1 LFWYSIGGLP
11 LALAYRFANTAD
23 AMLGYH
29 TAELE
34 WLGKIPARLDDA
46 LNWLPARLS
55 GLLLALAAP
64 AAGGSTQ
71 AALQAMRRDAG
82 STESPNAGYPMSA
95 AAGAL
100 DVALEKRGHYR
111 LNAAARCPS
120 AADLGGAR
128 RLLWAGIGVA
138 IGLAVSKDLLFF
150 CMRPYDNP
158 SEFKK

>member
-1 LFWYSIGGLP
+1 
-11 LALAYRFANTAD
+11 
-23 AMLGYH
+23 
-29 TAELE
+29 
-34 WLGKIPARLDDA
+34 
-46 LNWLPARLS
+46 
-55 GLLLALAAP
+55 
-64 AAGGSTQ
+64 
-71 AALQAMRRDAG
+71 MRRDAS

-150 CMRPYDNP
+150 YMGPYDNP